1 MKRVKME
8 IKVLFLTEKE
18 NNKILIVVIKA
29 LD

>member
-1 MKRVKME
+1 MKRVKTE